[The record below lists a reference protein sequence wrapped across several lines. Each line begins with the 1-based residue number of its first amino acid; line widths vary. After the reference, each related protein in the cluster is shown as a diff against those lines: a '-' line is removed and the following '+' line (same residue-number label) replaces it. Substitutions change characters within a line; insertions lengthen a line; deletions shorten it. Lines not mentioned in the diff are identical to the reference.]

1 MTEAS
6 RGKGSIPQEGEVGSL
21 AKEGTVPSKG
31 DSGVPSFQVLAP
43 YISRFSQKPP
53 IKVTPWIESSL
64 FENKQKTKNK
74 KTLPGCLGQHP
85 VANACWVLYGF
96 MVEGGRLKTGAAVGV
111 GTLSGRCD
119 AAVAVRSIQPAFK
132 GFKKHFVSIS
142 WQNSAQ
148 IGMKPFP

>member
-6 RGKGSIPQEGEVGSL
+6 RGKGSIPQEGQVGSL

-64 FENKQKTKNK
+64 FENKQK
-74 KTLPGCLGQHP
+74 KTYQ
-85 VANACWVLYGF
+85 
-96 MVEGGRLKTGAAVGV
+96 AA
-111 GTLSGRCD
+111 LD
-119 AAVAVRSIQPAFK
+119 SIQLQK
-132 GFKKHFVSIS
+132 LVGCYMGL
-142 WQNSAQ
+142 W
-148 IGMKPFP
+148 